1 MREDVRAR
9 TLNVCMMCITTYV
22 YCHACARLRLR
33 THLRH
38 TGVNNDA
45 PRVNIMY

>member
-9 TLNVCMMCITTYV
+9 TLNVCMMCITTCTAMPARGYA
-22 YCHACARLRLR
+22 YAHNCAA
-33 THLRH
+33 H